1 MLYLAALLVLIFC
14 FYRGF
19 KKILTGSLVRGF
31 LDVRGQLKGNYQR
44 LLKLNTQLKDENFIL
59 HKELEQTIALYDI
72 SKQICRTLEEDAV
85 FNHFKEEIDKY
96 IDIGSCKFVKGAVDI
111 SQYKDKA
118 VLNLEIDK
126 NLIGHLIADGVRPQE
141 QEKFSILAQQF
152 LLGIKR
158 AILYQ
163 QVQELSVTDTLTGAF
178 SRRHYLERFGE
189 ELERSNK
196 FKYHF
201 SCLMVDI
208 DHFKDYNDRYGHL
221 VGDAILKEIAGLIKE
236 SIRQIDLM
244 GRYGGEEF
252 SLVLTETGK
261 EDARYVAERIRRAIE
276 DARIRVY
283 DEDLKV
289 TISIGISGF
298 PADGQDTRSL
308 IEKADQ
314 ALYQAKQTGRNRVC
328 VS

>member
-1 MLYLAALLVLIFC
+1 MLYLAALLLLTVF
-14 FYRGF
+14 FYLGL
-19 KKILTGSLVRGF
+19 KKTLAANLVNTARNTNE
-31 LDVRGQLKGNYQR
+31 QLKSEYER
-44 LLKLNTQLKDENFIL
+44 LSRINARLKEENFIL
-59 HKELEQTIALYDI
+59 HNTLEQTIALYDI
-72 SKQICRTLEEDAV
+72 SKQICKTLEEDAV

-96 IDIGSCKFVKGAVDI
+96 MDIANCKFVKGDI
-111 SQYKDKA
+111 DASQYQDQA
-118 VLNLEIDK
+118 ILNLQIDK
-126 NLIGHLIADGVRPQE
+126 NLVGHLIADGVKPNE
-141 QEKFSILAQQF
+141 LEKFHILAQQF

-201 SCLMVDI
+201 SCLMIDI
-208 DHFKDYNDRYGHL
+208 DHFKEYNDRYGHL
-221 VGDAILKEIAGLIKE
+221 VGDAILKEVSTRIKE
-236 SIRQIDLM
+236 NIRQIDLM

-252 SLVLTETGK
+252 SIVLTETGK
-261 EDARYVAERIRRAIE
+261 DDARYVAERIRRAIE
-276 DARIRVY
+276 EACIRVY

-289 TISIGISGF
+289 TISIGISSF

-314 ALYQAKQTGRNRVC
+314 ALYKAKETGRNRVC
-328 VS
+328 AS

>member
-1 MLYLAALLVLIFC
+1 MLYLAVLVLLTVF
-14 FYRGF
+14 FYLGL
-19 KKILTGSLVRGF
+19 KKILVTNLVNTARRTGE
-31 LDVRGQLKGNYQR
+31 QLKSEYERFSKVNAR
-44 LLKLNTQLKDENFIL
+44 LKEENFVL
-59 HKELEQTIALYDI
+59 HNTLEQTIALYDI
-72 SKQICRTLEEDAV
+72 SKQICKTLEEDAV
-85 FNHFKEEIDKY
+85 FNYFKEEIDKY
-96 IDIGSCKFVKGAVDI
+96 VDIGSCKFVKGDI
-111 SQYKDKA
+111 DVSQYKDQA
-118 VLNLEIDK
+118 ILNLQIDK
-126 NLIGHLIADGVRPQE
+126 NLIGYLIADGVKPNE
-141 QEKFSILAQQF
+141 LEKFHILAQQF

-201 SCLMVDI
+201 SCLMIDI
-208 DHFKDYNDRYGHL
+208 DHFKECNDRYGHL
-221 VGDAILKEIAGLIKE
+221 VGDAILKEVSTRIKE
-236 SIRQIDLM
+236 NIRQIDLM

-252 SLVLTETGK
+252 SIVFTETGK
-261 EDARYVAERIRRAIE
+261 DDARYVAERIRRAIE
-276 DARIRVY
+276 EACIKVY

-289 TISIGISGF
+289 TISIGISSF

-314 ALYQAKQTGRNRVC
+314 ALYKAKETGRNRVC
-328 VS
+328 LS

>member
-1 MLYLAALLVLIFC
+1 MLYLAVLI
-14 FYRGF
+14 
-19 KKILTGSLVRGF
+19 ILTVIFYLGLKKVLAANLINTAGNTYE
-31 LDVRGQLKGNYQR
+31 QLKGEHAR
-44 LLKLNTQLKDENFIL
+44 LLSVNTKIKEENFIL
-59 HKELEQTIALYDI
+59 YNTLEQTIALYDI
-72 SKQICRTLEEDAV
+72 SKQICKTLEEDAV
-85 FNHFKEEIDKY
+85 FNYFKEEIDKY
-96 IDIGSCKFVKGAVDI
+96 VDIASCKFIKGNIDT
-111 SQYKDKA
+111 SQYHDQA
-118 VLNLEIDK
+118 ILNLEIDK
-126 NLIGHLIADGVRPQE
+126 NLIGHLITGGIKPNE
-141 QEKFSILAQQF
+141 LEKFQILAQQF

-158 AILYQ
+158 AILYN

-196 FKYHF
+196 FKYQF
-201 SCLMVDI
+201 SCLMIDI

-221 VGDAILKEIAGLIKE
+221 VGDAVLKEVSGRIKE

-252 SLVLTETGK
+252 SIVLTETGK
-261 EDARYVAERIRRAIE
+261 DDARYVAERIRRAIE
-276 DARIRVY
+276 ENCIKVY

-298 PADGQDTRSL
+298 PADGQDTRYL

-314 ALYQAKQTGRNRVC
+314 ALYKAKESGRNRVC